1 MSSIVAIQ
9 TVARQW
15 IALTQVRIAKEEEE
29 RQCGAATKIQ
39 ASWLAFYE
47 RREFVL
53 DILGEYD
60 LRTLIFLIAIH
71 IS

>member
-1 MSSIVAIQ
+1 MEKFTECMSSIVAIQ

-15 IALTQVRIAKEEEE
+15 IALTQARIAKKDEE

-60 LRTLIFLIAIH
+60 
-71 IS
+71 